1 MTTHFTDRD
10 ERRWQRHAEE
20 RPARPL
26 PLGVWIRARRAR
38 RVPRVPRA
46 RDRSLARR
54 PSAAPEPQTTG

>member
-26 PLGVWIRARRAR
+26 PLGVWIRALRALR
-38 RVPRVPRA
+38 ALRVPRA
-46 RDRSLARR
+46 RDRFLARR

>member
-26 PLGVWIRARRAR
+26 PLGVWIRALRAR
-38 RVPRVPRA
+38 RVPRA